1 MWRKRTILGVA
12 SLAATGLIALA
23 LFAIG
28 GGASGTSASGATA
41 KRANTRTGPPTP
53 AERQARQEEMAAA
66 LAGKLGKTTAEVQDA
81 FAAVL
86 KDHLDADVA
95 AGRLNQQQED
105 ALLACIKTAA
115 CPPFLAGPP
124 PGAGP
129 PRGGEPPHPGA
140 RVDKLADELGAK
152 LGISGAKVR
161 QAMKELA
168 QERIDA
174 AVKSGELTPQQ
185 AARIKSC
192 MNGGSC
198 PRPHWLRGGPRR
210 FRGGPHMG
218 FRFGPPPM
226 GGPPP
231 GDMGPP

>member
-1 MWRKRTILGVA
+1 MAMWRTRTILGVA

-41 KRANTRTGPPTP
+41 KGAKARTGPPTP
-53 AERQARQEEMAAA
+53 AERQARQ
-66 LAGKLGKTTAEVQDA
+66 Q
-81 FAAVL
+81 
-86 KDHLDADVA
+86 
-95 AGRLNQQQED
+95 
-105 ALLACIKTAA
+105 
-115 CPPFLAGPP
+115 
-124 PGAGP
+124 
-129 PRGGEPPHPGA
+129 
-140 RVDKLADELGAK
+140 
-152 LGISGAKVR
+152 
-161 QAMKELA
+161 ELA

-198 PRPHWLRGGPRR
+198 PRPHWVRGGPRR
-210 FRGGPHMG
+210 FRGGPRMG

>member
-1 MWRKRTILGVA
+1 MAMWRKRTILGVA

-66 LAGKLGKTTAEVQDA
+66 IAGK
-81 FAAVL
+81 
-86 KDHLDADVA
+86 
-95 AGRLNQQQED
+95 
-105 ALLACIKTAA
+105 
-115 CPPFLAGPP
+115 P
-124 PGAGP
+124 
-129 PRGGEPPHPGA
+129 
-140 RVDKLADELGAK
+140 
-152 LGISGAKVR
+152 
-161 QAMKELA
+161 
-168 QERIDA
+168 
-174 AVKSGELTPQQ
+174 GELTPQQ